1 MGDNKFCIQ
10 YESCSLLTYSYMHII
25 FIMQCV
31 GRIYQTSF
39 PLVAIQGSKCKWY
52 YPCCCYY
59 MTWLSWLLFI
69 WHYRYLK
76 CTPRIYY
83 YDTYFSNLPHTL
95 RNTSLSQIQWILKNE
110 LMIWSSLS
118 ESNKT
123 IESLS
128 FANTHHKTHITQA
141 NKQTHHSL
149 LTSGG

>member
-1 MGDNKFCIQ
+1 MYSVRKLQLTDILVYAHYFHNAMCWENISNKFP
-10 YESCSLLTYSYMHII
+10 SCGHP
-25 FIMQCV
+25 V
-31 GRIYQTSF
+31 
-39 PLVAIQGSKCKWY
+39 SKCKWY